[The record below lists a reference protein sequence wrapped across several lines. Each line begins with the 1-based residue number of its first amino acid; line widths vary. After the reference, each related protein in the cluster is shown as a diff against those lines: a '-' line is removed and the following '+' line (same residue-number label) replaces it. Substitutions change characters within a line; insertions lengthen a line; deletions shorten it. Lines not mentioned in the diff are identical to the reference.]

1 MMRKLDESVLRV
13 ERIHEF
19 GDGFTGG
26 VKFREGYG
34 SHRVYRYDASWLQT
48 ASSAVSVFSDHSES
62 MFRSKRMSSFHSQA
76 LRIGGLLG
84 RRKEGESR
92 IGLVLSAEYW
102 LDLAM
107 FGVVLQLKCV

>member
-19 GDGFTGG
+19 GEGYKSYRCCESYGG
-26 VKFREGYG
+26 CEGYG
-34 SHRVYRYDASWLQT
+34 SHGVYRYDASRLQT
-48 ASSAVSVFSDHSES
+48 ASSLSSTIIPPSQES
-62 MFRSKRMSSFHSQA
+62 SSFHSQA

-84 RRKEGESR
+84 RQKEGESR